1 MENEQYVKI
10 PGDYVGNVFGSFDEN
25 IKALEKKFAVSV
37 INRGDDIIVAG
48 EPRGSCKGVRGAAK
62 ADGDCGRRGK

>member
-1 MENEQYVKI
+1 MNNMSK
-10 PGDYVGNVFGSFDEN
+10 PWGLCGKVFGSFDEN

-48 EPRGSCKGVRGAAK
+48 EPEAVAK
-62 ADGDCGRRGK
+62 ASEVLQS